1 MTRTVR
7 LRIEGRVQ
15 GVSFRDWM
23 QAQARGLGLTGW
35 VRNRR
40 DGSVEAVISGDP
52 ELVDDML
59 ARCRQGPPAAR
70 VSNLAILSEP
80 DESFADFEILDQR
93 RDPGIGPHG
102 PSGMT
107 RTSVGNLLMSSR
119 PSERQ
124 RVRAGT
130 SR

>member
-40 DGSVEAVISGDP
+40 DGSVEAMISGDP

-59 ARCRQGPPAAR
+59 DRCRQGPPAAR

-80 DESFADFEILDQR
+80 DESFADFEI
-93 RDPGIGPHG
+93 
-102 PSGMT
+102 
-107 RTSVGNLLMSSR
+107 R
-119 PSERQ
+119 PT
-124 RVRAGT
+124 A
-130 SR
+130 